1 MANSNYW
8 STNIYVLKELEPD
21 PREVLFVSRKNK
33 RSNIC
38 RFSFRI
44 LDSARIIGCRRDEVR
59 LS

>member
-44 LDSARIIGCRRDEVR
+44 LDSARII
-59 LS
+59 